1 MSFLRIDNIK
11 NPAIAGFF
19 LCRIFLAVVLLT
31 SASPSLAVPQ
41 SYSALYQV
49 EADGMSLGKLE
60 RTLKQ
65 SADGSY
71 ILKTKTYVTG
81 FWAIFIKDRVN
92 EESCFAMVDNKVIPK
107 SYHYTKKKKGKFIKE
122 SVIFDYDKATI
133 LSSSGSGKQSFPLI
147 GNESDKLI
155 YQFRIREALRR
166 GESELQFSVVDRMR
180 LRSYQFK
187 VGSLEVLDTPM
198 GKIEAVRVDRINE
211 EKRKTTLWFAPGL
224 GYLPVKIVQDAGDH
238 IFSSTIFSTSIQRQK

>member
-1 MSFLRIDNIK
+1 MNFLSIDNIK
-11 NPAIAGFF
+11 NPAVAGFF

-41 SYSALYQV
+41 SYSALYQI

-65 SADGSY
+65 SADDSY

-92 EESCFAMVDNKVIPK
+92 EESRFAMVDGKLIPK
-107 SYHYTKKKKGKFIKE
+107 SYHYTKKKKGKLIKE
-122 SVIFDYDKATI
+122 SIIFNTDKGTI
-133 LSSSGSGKQSFPLI
+133 VSSSDSGKQSFPFT
-147 GNESDKLI
+147 GSESDKLF

-166 GESELQFSVVDRMR
+166 GESELQFSVIDRMR
-180 LRSYQFK
+180 LRSYRFK
-187 VGSLEVLDTPM
+187 AGQLEVVDTPM
-198 GKIEAVRVDRINE
+198 GKIEAVRVERINE
-211 EKRKTTLWFAPGL
+211 ETRKTVLWFAPSL
-224 GYLPVKIVQDAGDH
+224 DYLPVKIVQDTGDH
-238 IFSSTIFSTSIQRQK
+238 SFSSTIISTQRQK